1 MAANNISTLA
11 INVTMQGNQAEQG
24 LNKLGSAMDGLKS
37 RVDELANLGKGV
49 LFFELGKKAIGLVN
63 DFNEFLK
70 TADRMSHQL
79 GVMAGNISRGSQAF
93 NSLNMISAT
102 SVATIESLTKG
113 FEGLSGAGIGFTDSL
128 DVLEKAGKMD
138 WAFGGDGK
146 GVDAIT
152 GGIAKMNSQLAA
164 SAEAFDLMRSK
175 GVDAYQSLGKLL
187 GTNATEAEKLLKSGK
202 VTGFQGT
209 QALMQSLNTK
219 AAQQVQGKGEVG
231 LLPSDFLNP
240 MNWKKL
246 FVEGP
251 MGGFGGAFD
260 AKIIRDAATK
270 QAEAMKALA
279 ANMESVRFALEKDL
293 APPIQGVLDQLS
305 LLDSQ
310 AKLAGNTPEFQDVV
324 KLIGEK
330 KAKLVESFAQVPLT
344 AYEALGKQAQD
355 IREQI
360 AKALA
365 GGQGDLADKLKE
377 RLKGLTAEGSTASG
391 PFDTI
396 AEKLQK
402 LRGQYDQASG
412 KFGGSEISAK
422 FAQDQKALLDQ
433 LVLKDDSPFAALQ
446 DSLQDLDAAAKRL
459 RSFNMAPDK
468 YLQARE
474 ELAKREQKLVADYER
489 SVMDPV
495 LTEGERFA
503 QSLARIREQFQK
515 AEQQGD
521 FAGQTAAEKGF
532 YNMVQ
537 GKLGKDSMPG
547 VESFFSSR
555 ADAGTLD
562 AWKTMSKWQRSG
574 LVETAS
580 TEERLVKAAENALN
594 AQKKSAAE
602 LEEIKK
608 ILNGKNPPP
617 ALVAIGWAGGPSKT
631 RQ

>member
-37 RVDELANLGKGV
+37 RVDELSNLGKGV

-93 NSLNMISAT
+93 NSLNMISAS

-164 SAEAFDLMRSK
+164 SAEAFDVMRSK

-219 AAQQVQGKGEVG
+219 AAQQVQGKGEMG
-231 LLPSDFLNP
+231 LLPSDYLNP
-240 MNWKKL
+240 MNWGKL
-246 FVEGP
+246 GS
-251 MGGFGGAFD
+251 GAYSAASSTMD
-260 AKIIRDAATK
+260 PKIFRDAATK

-310 AKLAGNTPEFQDVV
+310 AKLAGNTPEFQNVV

-377 RLKGLTAEGSTASG
+377 RLKGLTPEGSNATG
-391 PFDTI
+391 PFDAI
-396 AEKLQK
+396 AENLQK
-402 LRGQYDQASG
+402 LQGQYGQASG
-412 KFGGSEISAK
+412 KFGGSELDAK
-422 FAQDQKALLDQ
+422 FAQDQKALLDK

-459 RSFNMAPDK
+459 RSFNLAPDK

-489 SVMDPV
+489 SVMEPV

-521 FAGQTAAEKGF
+521 NVGGIAAEKGF
-532 YNMVQ
+532 YNLIQ

-555 ADAGTLD
+555 ADAGTVD

-580 TEERLVKAAENALN
+580 TEERLVKAAENQLK
-594 AQKKSAAE
+594 AQQQSAKE
-602 LEEIKK
+602 LDEIKK